1 MLTDDHP
8 RNLAAAKAQG
18 PRGLGRGLSALLG
31 EGEPPEPPPPA
42 EADGGAKSRNLPVAF
57 LKPNRFQPRR
67 FFDAN
72 ELKELA
78 DSIKEKGVLQPI
90 LVRPTDSKEMFEIV
104 AGERRWRAAQL
115 AKLHEVPV
123 LIRPFSDGESLEIA
137 IIENVQR
144 AGLNAIEEAA
154 GYQELIN
161 KFSYTQEQLSDVIG
175 KSRSHIA
182 NMIRLLKLPDSVKEM
197 ITDGRL
203 SAGHAR
209 TLVGAPNPEQ
219 MAKAILAGGMSV
231 RQAEKQADKKP
242 TAAKSAKP
250 KTSKDADTK
259 ALETSVSN
267 ALGMNVQIE
276 HRGEKGGTVTIH
288 YKSLE
293 QLDEVMRRLN
303 TFVEVD

>member
-1 MLTDDHP
+1 MADEAPNQRISPVTATKP
-8 RNLAAAKAQG
+8 QG

-31 EGEPPEPPPPA
+31 EGEPQPGE
-42 EADGGAKSRNLPVAF
+42 ESDGTRSSRLLPVAF

-67 FFDAN
+67 FFDAG

-90 LVRPTDSKEMFEIV
+90 LVRPTETRDSFEIV

-115 AKLHEVPV
+115 AKLHEVPGIV
-123 LIRPFSDGESLEIA
+123 RTLTDGESLEIA

-144 AGLNAIEEAA
+144 AGLNAVEEAM
-154 GYQELIN
+154 GYQELMN
-161 KFSYTQEQLSDVIG
+161 RFSYTQEQLSDVIG

-182 NMIRLLKLPDSVKEM
+182 NMLRLLKLPDSIKEM
-197 ITDGRL
+197 ISDGRL

-231 RQAEKQADKKP
+231 RQAEKKVVA
-242 TAAKSAKP
+242 P
-250 KTSKDADTK
+250 KTKRSKEKEKDADTK
-259 ALETSVSN
+259 ALESSVSN
-267 ALGMNVQIE
+267 AIGMNVEID

-288 YKSLE
+288 YKNLE